1 MPMAARAQNGVWT
14 PVDSGEDVL
23 AGGEKVSLWNVLVDL
38 VLQPEFAEDFVVRD
52 ALSASE

>member
-52 ALSASE
+52 SLAASE